1 MPKKTIGRKGA
12 KTSAP
17 KAKAKA
23 KAKSPSAR
31 KPAVAK
37 AKKSVAKPSK
47 SAPSKGVKSARSVK
61 GAKTSKVKAK
71 GKLKGSKGRFSPALA
86 SVTPPTEA
94 VIRDD
99 GRPGAPPLK
108 RKLGLRGAAP
118 WAARHAAKH
127 AAEARA
133 RAAQPAPPGSA
144 RATIRVPHEAEA
156 IKAKITELF
165 NQTTKIRTLRKRLD
179 RGFFEIGEIL
189 SDIQQND
196 LHQAKGYGSFEAFLE
211 REVDLGKQT
220 SLKLIKIAHTFQRD
234 AALDYGMDR
243 LIQALAALE
252 GELLPKAAP
261 SAPGSAQA
269 LPLKPPMRI
278 LGS

>member
-17 KAKAKA
+17 KAKA

-47 SAPSKGVKSARSVK
+47 GAPSKGVKSAKSVK